1 MYEAEQF
8 RVGGGFRPLPCP
20 RNERVFVCAC
30 VCSYFRVRSFARHFV
45 RFGAI
50 RYFRRGFS
58 FAVFAG
64 LFRNIMA
71 NYRPF
76 VIFVFVCC
84 FRLFSIVFFV
94 VFGDNFDRCCGV
106 VPLL

>member
-1 MYEAEQF
+1 
-8 RVGGGFRPLPCP
+8 
-20 RNERVFVCAC
+20 VCAC
-30 VCSYFRVRSFARHFV
+30 VCSYFRLRSFARHFV

-50 RYFRRGFS
+50 RYFRRGLS

-76 VIFVFVCC
+76 VFSFSLFVFV
-84 FRLFSIVFFV
+84 RLRIVFVLVLWEDFFRCRGVCFV
-94 VFGDNFDRCCGV
+94 
-106 VPLL
+106 L